1 MATRTAIA
9 RMAVDAAA
17 GRNWPLFTGNGFLC
31 REVMALATP
40 GQEPV
45 LPLHGGMGLAGGVAA
60 GYLLARPRSGA
71 IVLEGDGN
79 HLMGWGCAQFIGDLG
94 LPLVHIVSSNGVYR
108 STGGQRVPRPA
119 DPGHVHAAAKVLNYR
134 QSFSIST
141 AEQLRDVLAEAVLLA
156 GPSLLYVTE
165 DPAQDAPPRSSFVT
179 ADYAQALTKVLT
191 PTADSFGHSAPARDR
206 SGKGT
211 R

>member
-1 MATRTAIA
+1 MPTRTAIA
-9 RMAVDAAA
+9 RAAVDAAA
-17 GRNWPLFTGNGFLC
+17 ARKWPLFTGNGFLC
-31 REVMALATP
+31 REVMALAVP
-40 GQEPV
+40 GQAPV

-94 LPLVHIVSSNGVYR
+94 LPLVHVVSCNGLYR
-108 STGGQRVPRPA
+108 STGGQRVPYPA
-119 DPGHVHAAAKVLNYR
+119 DTGHVHAAATVLNYR
-134 QSFSIST
+134 QAFTIST
-141 AEQLRDVLAEAVLLA
+141 AEQLQSVLVEAMLMA

-165 DPAQDAPPRSSFVT
+165 DLAEDAPPRSAYVT
-179 ADYAQALTKVLT
+179 ADYAQALAKTVT
-191 PTADSFGHSAPARDR
+191 PTADSSGHSAPTPDR

-211 R
+211 Q